1 MEKNQK
7 PKTEGDKQAEEKIQ
21 KWLKDVGLDGL
32 DKEGEKH
39 ESQAD

>member
-21 KWLKDVGLDGL
+21 KWLKDVGLD
-32 DKEGEKH
+32 KEK
-39 ESQAD
+39 ESHNESRTD

>member
-7 PKTEGDKQAEEKIQ
+7 PKTEGDKQAEEKLR
-21 KWLKDVGLDGL
+21 KWLKDVGLD
-32 DKEGEKH
+32 KEGDKH

>member
-7 PKTEGDKQAEEKIQ
+7 PKTEGDKQAEEKLQ
-21 KWLKDVGLDGL
+21 KWLKDVGLDKGG
-32 DKEGEKH
+32 DKH